1 MRDMKRCL
9 ILLLLSIILVPYAYS
24 QSANAVYLKDGRRV
38 VGYVLNMD
46 SVGDVRIQT
55 TDGRLMTLPASQVD
69 NINWSYEIKESGA
82 GAIYRYADKY
92 RWVRNDLELS
102 DRDYE
107 RFFDD
112 DLYHTYVGGSNQFNI
127 GGACWLYSF
136 TCAVIAIMNIDYKS
150 RKQDNSVYIYAAG
163 ANVLA
168 CLGGVFTGIGKGR
181 LNWVEKTF
189 NEQNAATNEVSYTSK
204 YRNSFKLNP
213 SILMSAQHDLA
224 LGATLSLSF

>member
-1 MRDMKRCL
+1 MKRY
-9 ILLLLSIILVPYAYS
+9 LLLPLFLFCYAVLAFS

-38 VGYVLNMD
+38 VGYVMALD

-55 TDGRLMTLPASQVD
+55 PEGEMVAFPMADV
-69 NINWSYEIKESGA
+69 NEINWSFEIKPTGV
-82 GAIYRYADKY
+82 GAIYRYADKF
-92 RWVRNDLELS
+92 RWKYNDMELT
-102 DRDYE
+102 DRHYE
-107 RFFDD
+107 LYFDD

-136 TCAVIAIMNIDYKS
+136 TCAVIAVLMIDPKAD
-150 RKQDNSVYIYAAG
+150 KQDSSVYIYGAG

-168 CLGGVFTGIGKGR
+168 CLGGIFTGIGKGR

-189 NEQNAATNEVSYTSK
+189 NEQNAASNEVSYSSK
-204 YRNSFKLNP
+204 SRNSFKLNP